1 LARPSLFREGKPGE
15 SIELRSVRVYVALED
30 TEIAK
35 SYEPN
40 VLQWQKGELEDIR
53 KDDDS
58 ENPPMDG
65 FFGKLFG
72 GKK

>member
-1 LARPSLFREGKPGE
+1 M
-15 SIELRSVRVYVALED
+15 RVYVALED